1 MSREGDFRRFFFHRD
16 GVCGGNKSSV
26 FSIDES
32 LFPEA
37 WVKWDKGQE
46 VMSFDKCMIQLRMDC
61 V

>member
-1 MSREGDFRRFFFHRD
+1 MFREGDFRLFFFIETGFAEGINR
-16 GVCGGNKSSV
+16 V

>member
-1 MSREGDFRRFFFHRD
+1 M
-16 GVCGGNKSSV
+16 

>member
-1 MSREGDFRRFFFHRD
+1 M
-16 GVCGGNKSSV
+16 

-46 VMSFDKCMIQLRMDC
+46 VMSVDKCMIQLRMDC

>member
-1 MSREGDFRRFFFHRD
+1 MILGFFFFIETGFAEGINR
-16 GVCGGNKSSV
+16 V